1 MPSRDPDD
9 AERPVAKDAERPVVE
24 DAERPT
30 SYDSEGP
37 TVHDSERPTAH
48 DAGQPSADDAEGPSG
63 VRGRHRLRVP
73 GDPTRS
79 RWRRPIGTWP
89 AVVLT
94 VGVLV
99 AANVLLAH
107 WDGLLRLVAAVAVSV
122 LLLGVLRWAG
132 GTLADAGLAPGT
144 LGRGA
149 RWAAVLAGLVGVV
162 YLAGALLPATR
173 SLFEDRRYDGMT
185 GGELLVRVLV
195 VVPVG
200 TVLVE
205 EIAFRGVLYG
215 LVYRARGTVWA
226 TTVSSV
232 LFGLWHVLPSLH
244 LAASKPALTSVFGD
258 SALGSVLAIAGAVL
272 FTAASGVLFCEL
284 RRRSGSLL
292 APMGLHWAV
301 NALGY
306 VVGFLLR

>member
-1 MPSRDPDD
+1 MSSRDPDG
-9 AERPVAKDAERPVVE
+9 AER
-24 DAERPT
+24 
-30 SYDSEGP
+30 
-37 TVHDSERPTAH
+37 
-48 DAGQPSADDAEGPSG
+48 
-63 VRGRHRLRVP
+63 
-73 GDPTRS
+73 
-79 RWRRPIGTWP
+79 RWRGPIGTWA
-89 AVVLT
+89 AVVLV

-99 AANVLLAH
+99 VANVLLH
-107 WDGLLRLVAAVAVSV
+107 RWTGPIRLLTAVAVSV

-144 LGRGA
+144 LARGA
-149 RWAAVLAGLVGVV
+149 RWALALTGLVGVV
-162 YLAGALLPATR
+162 YAVGALLPATR
-173 SLFEDRRYDGMT
+173 SLFEDRRYDAMT
-185 GGELLVRVLV
+185 GGELVTRVLV

-215 LVYRARGTVWA
+215 LVCRARGAVWA
-226 TTVSSV
+226 TAVSSV

-244 LAASKPALTSVFGD
+244 LATAKPVLTSALGGSV
-258 SALGSVLAIAGAVL
+258 LGSVLAVMGAVL
-272 FTAASGVLFCEL
+272 FTALSGVLFCEL

-306 VVGFLLR
+306 IVGFLLR